1 MEPTSTKPAIIVV
14 ASLAIKMTKPLIT
27 VLLPTRKR
35 TAMVKKSITTVL
47 ELATDPTRLR
57 IAIAYDSDD
66 AESETYFG
74 SNEWKLL
81 VENTGATQVVYKIER
96 QGWMELH
103 EYYNHLAQ
111 NSNSDWYLIW
121 NDDAFM
127 QTQGWD
133 QEIHDNKDYQGLISM
148 ECNGKRPDSTLFP
161 CVPKQWIDTFD
172 MIGMNPVDQ
181 WIQDITY
188 ELGCYKR
195 INAKIFHD
203 HFQFTGNNND
213 EVYQET
219 SKNKKFTKRAYKT
232 NEMSELKQ
240 SWIAQWRSAIN
251 EN

>member
-1 MEPTSTKPAIIVV
+1 METTSTKPAIIVV

-35 TAMVKKSITTVL
+35 TAMVKKSISTIL
-47 ELATDPTRLR
+47 ELATDPSRLH

-66 AESETYFG
+66 AESETYFT

-148 ECNGKRPDSTLFP
+148 EC
-161 CVPKQWIDTFD
+161 

-188 ELGCYKR
+188 EIGCYKR

-232 NEMSELKQ
+232 DEMAELKQ
-240 SWIAQWRSAIN
+240 SWIDQWRSAIN

>member
-1 MEPTSTKPAIIVV
+1 MLSE
-14 ASLAIKMTKPLIT
+14 
-27 VLLPTRKR
+27 
-35 TAMVKKSITTVL
+35 KSIKGLL
-47 ELATDPTRLR
+47 EFANNPQRLH
-57 IAIAYDSDD
+57 IAVAYDDDDDESDI
-66 AESETYFG
+66 YF
-74 SNEWKLL
+74 NNNQWKML
-81 VENTGATQVVYKIER
+81 VEHTGATQSAHKMER
-96 QGWMELH
+96 TGWSGLH
-103 EYYNHLAQ
+103 EYYNHMAR
-111 NSNSDWYLIW
+111 SIDSEWYLVW

-133 QEIHDNKDYQGLISM
+133 QEIFNNQDYNSLISM
-148 ECNGKRPDSTLFP
+148 ESNGKRPDSTLFP
-161 CVPKQWIDTFD
+161 CVPKQWVDTFD

-203 HFQFTGNNND
+203 NFQFTGNYND

-232 NEMSELKQ
+232 NEMAELKQ
-240 SWIAQWRSAIN
+240 SWIAQWRSVIN